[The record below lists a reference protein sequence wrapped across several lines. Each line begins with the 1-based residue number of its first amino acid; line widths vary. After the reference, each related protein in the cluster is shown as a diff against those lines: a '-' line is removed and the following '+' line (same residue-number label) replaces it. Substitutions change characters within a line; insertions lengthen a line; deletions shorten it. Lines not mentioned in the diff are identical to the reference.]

1 MFMYYY
7 SIFDRKAKSF
17 GDLLAFP
24 SNETEAAIR
33 WFRDIAMDENPK
45 NYIRKYPG
53 DFDLFYLGK
62 FDKQT
67 GDFVSVSDEDPI
79 GIASLSLNK
88 GFICNASLF
97 FGETP
102 YDVIA

>member
-7 SIFDRKAKSF
+7 SIFDRKAKTF

-24 SNETEAAIR
+24 SLEIEAAIR
-33 WFRDIAMDENPK
+33 WFRDIVMDENPK
-45 NYIRKYPG
+45 NYLRKYPE

-67 GDFVSVSDEDPI
+67 GDFVSVSEEDPI
-79 GIASLSLNK
+79 GSASLPLNK
-88 GFICNASLF
+88 GFICNASSF
-97 FGETP
+97 FEESP
-102 YDVIA
+102 YDAIA